1 MYVCLF
7 VILSCTSYA
16 LTLLLYPSLL
26 FRTSTPY
33 KYNSMKRKAD
43 CPICNVEV
51 KLPGSTSSN
60 SSGYEK
66 AIIPNKHLSQQV
78 NLYKSCGGIRDE
90 IRSSLVRLDVLE
102 QEKRLGITKFD
113 GGGVGGG
120 MEEDDLGN
128 NGGSKKKK
136 RDGNE
141 DKSLRCSKRS
151 RSQTTSTAAAAMK
164 KSNDSSS
171 DDDDNKD
178 EDYNDDVVDGDDE
191 DYINNSKM
199 PACSSSTNQATT
211 NIKLKRKP
219 PVSYHNLNKKKL
231 VELCSKEGLDVT
243 GNETQLKQRHSDFII
258 LYNSECD
265 SDHPRSVKELVKELR
280 NREKHIKVCLCVCVC
295 VCHRRSSCRL
305 FHVLL
310 LLIQLPSH
318 S

>member
-1 MYVCLF
+1 
-7 VILSCTSYA
+7 
-16 LTLLLYPSLL
+16 
-26 FRTSTPY
+26 
-33 KYNSMKRKAD
+33 MKRKAD

-90 IRSSLVRLDVLE
+90 IRSSLVRLDILE
-102 QEKRLGITKFD
+102 QEKRILGITTKFY

-120 MEEDDLGN
+120 MEEELGN
-128 NGGSKKKK
+128 DEGSKKKK
-136 RDGNE
+136 RVGNEE

-151 RSQTTSTAAAAMK
+151 RRQTASSTAAAAMK
-164 KSNDSSS
+164 EANDSS
-171 DDDDNKD
+171 DDHDDDNDIED
-178 EDYNDDVVDGDDE
+178 EDYNDI
-191 DYINNSKM
+191 INNSKM
-199 PACSSSTNQATT
+199 PASSSTSTNQTTTT
-211 NIKLKRKP
+211 NTKLKRKP

-280 NREKHIKVCLCVCVC
+280 NREKHIKVCVV
-295 VCHRRSSCRL
+295 
-305 FHVLL
+305 
-310 LLIQLPSH
+310 
-318 S
+318 